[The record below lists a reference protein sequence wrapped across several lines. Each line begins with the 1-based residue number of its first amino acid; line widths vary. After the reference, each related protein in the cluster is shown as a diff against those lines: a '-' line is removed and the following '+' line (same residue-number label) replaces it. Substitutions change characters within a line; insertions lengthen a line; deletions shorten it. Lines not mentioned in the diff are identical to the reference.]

1 MLVISIADP
10 PRYLRDEELEGSES
24 RDVHEQRKPKTYIEK
39 EAKNLAI
46 ELEVHEVRDNHQE
59 FDHHHGEQ

>member
-46 ELEVHEVRDNHQE
+46 ELEVHEVRDNHHE